1 MNDETKSFLVE
12 LFDVKL
18 DKNKKELVELFDA
31 KFDAK
36 FAEQREY
43 IENRLEDQTFQVTQI
58 ANEILY
64 AVNRRFKRERKKT
77 DEKIESKIAAL

>member
-12 LFDVKL
+12 LFDVRFAEQEKRL
-18 DKNKKELVELFDA
+18 DA